1 MIYCV
6 ELVAG
11 AIEDTCSYVAPS
23 CHNNN
28 NNVTYGS
35 ASELPMQIH
44 SQVRLYVV
52 ERSTGE
58 ALKTKY
64 MSADTFYCLHHI
76 NAYEDKGN
84 AAWL

>member
-1 MIYCV
+1 
-6 ELVAG
+6 
-11 AIEDTCSYVAPS
+11 
-23 CHNNN
+23 
-28 NNVTYGS
+28 
-35 ASELPMQIH
+35 MQIH
-44 SQVRLYVV
+44 LQVRLYVV

-58 ALKTKY
+58 VLKTKY

>member
-1 MIYCV
+1 MRI
-6 ELVAG
+6 LVHMWHLAVIITIIMLRM
-11 AIEDTCSYVAPS
+11 AVPLNYPCKFT
-23 CHNNN
+23 
-28 NNVTYGS
+28 
-35 ASELPMQIH
+35 H